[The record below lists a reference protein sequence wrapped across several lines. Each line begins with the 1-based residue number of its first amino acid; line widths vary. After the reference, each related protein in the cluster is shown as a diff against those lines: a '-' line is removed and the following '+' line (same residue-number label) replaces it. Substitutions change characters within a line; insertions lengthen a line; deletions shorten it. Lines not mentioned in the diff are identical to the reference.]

1 MNRKI
6 LSILIFG
13 ALLFAWQ
20 ITPGTIA
27 ATQAEQASYD
37 EHGEEEDVRGPNG
50 GRLFRDGDFAIELT
64 IYERGVPPQFR
75 VYAYDKDKPVNP
87 AEVKLSIE
95 LHRLDGEINSFAFTA
110 QDDVLVGDGVVTEP
124 HSFDVKMTAIHKGET
139 HHWEFDSYEGRTQIS
154 DKVAQEANVRTEI
167 AGAGTIAQYVPLTG
181 KITLNRNTTSN
192 VRARFP
198 GIVKTV
204 NTTLGEQVKKGQV
217 LATIES
223 NESLIIY
230 SVTAPRD
237 GVILARNTN
246 AGDVT
251 GEDAL
256 FTIADLSEVWAEF
269 HVFPRELAIV
279 KQGQAVLVHTLGSV
293 KKEQRQ
299 SAKSFISMLL
309 PTADQLSQTV
319 LAIAPLDNTNGV
331 WRPGMTVEGDVLVSE
346 KNVPLVVK
354 TSALQRF
361 RDFTVVFA
369 KIGETY
375 EVRMLELG
383 ANDGESVEV
392 LEGLKP
398 GTEYVTENSFL
409 IKADIEKSGASHD
422 H

>member
-6 LSILIFG
+6 LFVLIFG
-13 ALLFAWQ
+13 ALLLAWQ

-27 ATQAEQASYD
+27 STQAEQAGYD
-37 EHGEEEDVRGPNG
+37 EHGEGEDVRGPNG
-50 GRLFRDGDFAIELT
+50 GRLFRDGDFSIELT
-64 IYERGVPPQFR
+64 IYEQGVPPQFR

-95 LHRLDGEINSFAFTA
+95 LHRLDGEVNRFSFTA
-110 QDDVLVGDGVVTEP
+110 QNNVLVGDGVVTEP
-124 HSFDVKMTAIHKGET
+124 HSFDVKMTAIHKSET

-154 DKVAQEANVRTEI
+154 DKVAQEANVKTEI

-181 KITLNRNTTSN
+181 RITLNRNTTYN

-204 NTTLGEQVKKGQV
+204 NTKLGEQVKKGQV

-246 AGDVT
+246 VGDVADV
-251 GEDAL
+251 DAL

-269 HVFPRELAIV
+269 HVFPRDLATV

-331 WRPGMTVEGDVLVSE
+331 WRPGMTVEGDVLISE
-346 KNVPLVVK
+346 INVPLVVK

-369 KIGETY
+369 KFGETY

-383 ANDGESVEV
+383 ANDGKIVEV